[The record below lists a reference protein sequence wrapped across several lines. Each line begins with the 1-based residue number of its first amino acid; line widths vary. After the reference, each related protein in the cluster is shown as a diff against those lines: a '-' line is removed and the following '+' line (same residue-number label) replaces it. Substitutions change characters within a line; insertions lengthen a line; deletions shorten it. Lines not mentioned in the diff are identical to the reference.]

1 MMNQAPLD
9 PHMFEDIYG
18 IEPLAWYQNPWN
30 IAVIIGLIITLV
42 IIAGGIWYWY
52 RYWRNQ
58 AWRVALQEVTRIE
71 LMLPDASVDDIY
83 QKISKVLRT
92 YCYRGNVCAKEVTD
106 VELFESLLQTIPDH
120 SAALVDTIEHIK
132 KTKFAHI
139 TPEQDAVL
147 SDLARLKVFI
157 EQTKYI

>member
-30 IAVIIGLIITLV
+30 LAVMIGCILLLIV
-42 IIAGGIWYWY
+42 IAGGIWYWY
-52 RYWRNQ
+52 RRWKKQ
-58 AWRVALQEVTRIE
+58 AWRMALHDVAQIE
-71 LMLPDASVDDIY
+71 LLLPSLSSDECY
-83 QKISKVLRT
+83 QKISTVLRT

-106 VELFESLLQTIPDH
+106 AELFESLLQTIPDH
-120 SAALVDTIEHIK
+120 SAALVDTIDHIK
-132 KTKFAHI
+132 KTKFAHV
-139 TPEQDAVL
+139 TPAQDAVL